1 MPSQDIF
8 TFFGQN
14 VRRNVYAASGPFC
27 APLKQLYCFRFFVV
41 LPCVKP
47 LQVLSSFRQQLLFS
61 FLTADASKGL
71 RAWVLLGARFAGF
84 S

>member
-27 APLKQLYCFRFFVV
+27 AQLKQFYCFRFFVV

-47 LQVLSSFRQQLLFS
+47 LQVLSSFRQQLR
-61 FLTADASKGL
+61 L